1 LTRDNKTNGIQSVER
16 ALATLEVFLDQSTPL
31 SVTEV
36 AALTEGAPATVHR
49 LLQTLVRGG
58 WLEQDPRSLRYDL
71 SVKMLTSS
79 ALALGGS
86 RLLRDSRHSLTQL
99 AEATG
104 LNSFLTAPTRR
115 GSVLLAKAQG
125 RDGGTA
131 DFQVG
136 RIHPLHGS
144 ATGKLFLAFLP
155 YEEWWSRAEAELKKL
170 TSSTIVDQ
178 EALRTEL
185 ETIRDRGYATDH
197 DELYDSYRSIA
208 VPVRGNDS
216 RVVAALSCSGWA
228 SQLPDAFEPVVLR
241 ELIPAARELSQILGD
256 SQPW

>member
-1 LTRDNKTNGIQSVER
+1 M
-16 ALATLEVFLDQSTPL
+16 

-36 AALTEGAPATVHR
+36 AALTEIAPATVHR
-49 LLQTLVRGG
+49 LLQTLVKAG

-115 GSVLLAKAQG
+115 GSALLAKAQG
-125 RDGGTA
+125 RDGGRS

-155 YEEWWSRAEAELKKL
+155 YEEWWSGIAGEAELKKL
-170 TSSTIVDQ
+170 TSSTIVEQ
-178 EALRTEL
+178 EALRLEL
-185 ETIRDRGYATDH
+185 ETIRDKGYATDH

-208 VPVRGNDS
+208 VPIWGGDGQ
-216 RVVAALSCSGWA
+216 VVAALSCSGWA
-228 SQLPDAFEPVVLR
+228 AQLPDAFEPVVLR